1 MPKLLSIN
9 NYYYQRGGS
18 EAVYFEHNRLLEAA
32 GWGVVPFSMRNS
44 QNQPSEWSEHFVE
57 ETAGETSSPV
67 AKLVRA
73 TKAIYSL
80 EAARRVRG
88 LIELRHPD
96 IAHAHNIYH
105 HLSPSVLV
113 EVHRH
118 GIPVVL
124 TLHDLKLACPA
135 YKMHNAGG
143 VCEQCRG
150 GAFRNVVRNR
160 CIKGSLAMSAL
171 VWLEATLHDALNLYS
186 KSVSRF
192 VVPSAFFKAKFAQWG
207 LDVTRFVHIPN
218 SIDADGM
225 QPAEAPGER
234 DLFVY
239 VGRLVAEKG
248 VSTLIRAAAKARV
261 RLRIVGVGPEEETL
275 KRLAEELGGE
285 VEFTGFLRG
294 AALRAAVVP
303 ARAVV
308 IPSEWYENAPISVM
322 EASALALPVIGAR
335 IGGIPELIKAGETGF
350 VFESGNVDSLV
361 DVLLQVVN
369 LEDSVLRRIGSTGR
383 EWMRSEF
390 NPSKYRNRMLGLYEE
405 IGVRTSQPA

>member
-1 MPKLLSIN
+1 
-9 NYYYQRGGS
+9 
-18 EAVYFEHNRLLEAA
+18 
-32 GWGVVPFSMRNS
+32 
-44 QNQPSEWSEHFVE
+44 
-57 ETAGETSSPV
+57 
-67 AKLVRA
+67 
-73 TKAIYSL
+73 
-80 EAARRVRG
+80 
-88 LIELRHPD
+88 
-96 IAHAHNIYH
+96 
-105 HLSPSVLV
+105 
-113 EVHRH
+113 
-118 GIPVVL
+118 
-124 TLHDLKLACPA
+124 
-135 YKMHNAGG
+135 MHNAGG

-171 VWLEATLHDALNLYS
+171 VWLEATLHDALRLYS

-207 LDVTRFVHIPN
+207 LDVSRFAHIPN
-218 SIDADGM
+218 CIDADSM

-248 VSTLIRAAAKARV
+248 VHTLIRAAAKAQV
-261 RLRIVGVGPEEETL
+261 RLRIIGVGPEEDAL
-275 KRLAEELGGE
+275 KQLAKVLGGE

-294 AALRAAVVP
+294 AALRAAIVP

-308 IPSEWYENAPISVM
+308 IPSEWYENAPMSVM

-335 IGGIPELIKAGETGF
+335 IGGIPELIRSGESGF

-361 DVLLQVVN
+361 EVLQHVCSLD
-369 LEDSVLRRIGSTGR
+369 DSVLRRIGSTGR

-390 NPSKYRNRMLGLYEE
+390 NPSVYRNRMLKLYEE
-405 IGVRTSQPA
+405 IGVRTSQPD